1 MLFPGPAST
10 PPAIATCL
18 AAPRL
23 QLFEPVLPMRR
34 SLAKQSPAHVISA
47 RMDTHFKQRARP
59 ANAVSLKLDRD
70 FASDKSFEQIAT
82 QIFEDESAVFKIM
95 GIEDDRS

>member
-1 MLFPGPAST
+1 
-10 PPAIATCL
+10 
-18 AAPRL
+18 
-23 QLFEPVLPMRR
+23 
-34 SLAKQSPAHVISA
+34 
-47 RMDTHFKQRARP
+47 MDTHFKQRARP